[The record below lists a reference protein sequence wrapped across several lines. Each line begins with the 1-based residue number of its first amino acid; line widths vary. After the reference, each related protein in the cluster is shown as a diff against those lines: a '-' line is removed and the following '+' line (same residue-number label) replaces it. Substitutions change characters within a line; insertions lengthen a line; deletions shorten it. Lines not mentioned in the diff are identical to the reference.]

1 MQMKIKL
8 NFDEDS
14 GDSVFNYNEMGIVNI
29 DININLDD
37 NLEEED
43 PASDFWLGILNLKN
57 AKNLEKV
64 K

>member
-43 PASDFWLGILNLKN
+43 PVSDFWLGILNLKT

>member
-43 PASDFWLGILNLKN
+43 PVSDFWLGILNLKN